1 MALFISK
8 NPTTVRKWV
17 KVRMPTFSFTDKEV
31 RDLTAYFEAMSP
43 VDNQYEAGVNTVK
56 AKDQIETGVKAVNYM
71 DCGNC
76 HDDGA
81 KGIEFSIA
89 GDRLRQNW
97 IPKWLKNTREL
108 IPWTKMPSHW
118 DKKEEGWVVKSKFR
132 ELKTIGSVDEQV
144 DSIKNFLISY
154 NTAEYD
160 DSLSLGD
167 EEEGEGED
175 DDEDEDEDE

>member
-1 MALFISK
+1 M
-8 NPTTVRKWV
+8 
-17 KVRMPTFSFTDKEV
+17 KVRMPTFSFNDKEV

-43 VDNQYEAGVNTVK
+43 ADSKYEVGVNTVR
-56 AKDQIETGVKAVNYM
+56 AKDRIETGVKAVNYM

-89 GDRLRQNW
+89 GDRLRQDW
-97 IPKWLKNTREL
+97 IPKWLKHTREM

-118 DKKEEGWVVKSKFR
+118 EKNGEEFTVKSKYK
-132 ELKTIGSVDEQV
+132 ELKSIGNVDTQV
-144 DSIKNFLISY
+144 DSIKNYLISY

-160 DSLSLGD
+160 DSLTLGEEGED
-167 EEEGEGED
+167 EEE
-175 DDEDEDEDE
+175 DEDEDEDEDE